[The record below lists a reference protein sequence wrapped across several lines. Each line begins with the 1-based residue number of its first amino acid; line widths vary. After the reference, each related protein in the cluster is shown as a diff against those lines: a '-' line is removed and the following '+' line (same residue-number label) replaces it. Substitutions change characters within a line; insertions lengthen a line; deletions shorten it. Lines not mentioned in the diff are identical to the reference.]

1 MPPAVVGEWSF
12 PLLRASARSVVCDY
26 SKAALRAMVVVSQHS
41 ELHLRATLVL
51 TNTLAL
57 YLSALLSLNAALRRA
72 LAAVVYSAEEPEVR
86 PAAFSTC
93 PWRTVLL
100 AVPELCRCLLA
111 VCVATAALLA
121 VTLSSL
127 LNVFKD
133 SGAHT
138 YTLLTVCDCAKT
150 LLSTFHTVT
159 VHYKNVLGTVCDFS
173 N

>member
-1 MPPAVVGEWSF
+1 MPPVVVGEWSF
-12 PLLRASARSVVCDY
+12 PLLRARSFVCDY
-26 SKAALRAMVVVSQHS
+26 SKAAVRAMVVVSQHS
-41 ELHLRATLVL
+41 ELHLRATLAL

-72 LAAVVYSAEEPEVR
+72 LAAVVYSAEVPEVR

-93 PWRTVLL
+93 PWRSVLL

-111 VCVATAALLA
+111 VCVAAAALLA

-127 LNVFKD
+127 LNVFTD

-138 YTLLTVCDCAKT
+138 YPLLTVCDCVKT